1 MNATAFGTAARAAAL
16 AIVLALAAASGIIVG
31 NALNARGNSDAGPN
45 ISAFVPGNPGGT
57 VISRTAAT
65 SFSLDAIEAVQAAR
79 GDAAAAADDDYVDYG
94 LRHAPAESEA
104 DAVQDTLA
112 KPTPR

>member
-16 AIVLALAAASGIIVG
+16 AIVLVLAAASGIIVG
-31 NALNARGNSDAGPN
+31 NALNARSNSDAGAN
-45 ISAFVPGNPGGT
+45 ISGFVPGNPGGT
-57 VISRTAAT
+57 MISRTATT

-79 GDAAAAADDDYVDYG
+79 GDAAAAADDYVDYG

-104 DAVQDTLA
+104 DAVQETLA
-112 KPTPR
+112 KPTLR